1 MLHELR
7 SGGCRT
13 PVLLLTA
20 KAEVED
26 RILGLDMGAD
36 DYLPKPFAMGELLA
50 RVRAMLRRG
59 EVYTPDVLSFG
70 DLELDRGGS
79 LLSSVSGSV
88 TLTRLEYRMLE
99 ALMLNRGIYLSTEE
113 LLVKVWGYESE
124 AEQGAVQYAQEAA
137 ASGENTG
144 REGRFKYRIAPSRD
158 GRGSLAVFL
167 DVSEDTRS
175 MLTVAVLSLLA
186 GAGCWLAAFLA
197 VMLLSKR
204 AISPIAESMARQ
216 KQFITDAGHEIKT
229 PLAIIRANA
238 DALELHEGGEPVEPE
253 HPQFA
258 EPAEAAGLELKTE
271 IEPGLKLRGVPE
283 TVTELAG
290 ILLDNAVKYSAPGSV
305 ISLRLVRE
313 GGRSVLSVRNRCEER
328 PREPERLFDR
338 FYRGDAAR
346 TQSSGGSGLGLA
358 IARALAENLHGSL
371 SVETPGETDLEFVA
385 RFP

>member
-124 AEQGAVQYAQEAA
+124 AEVNVVWAYISYLRRKLEGLHSAVRIT
-137 ASGENTG
+137 AS
-144 REGRFKYRIAPSRD
+144 R
-158 GRGSLAVFL
+158 GRGYTLEV
-167 DVSEDTRS
+167 
-175 MLTVAVLSLLA
+175 
-186 GAGCWLAAFLA
+186 GA
-197 VMLLSKR
+197 
-204 AISPIAESMARQ
+204 
-216 KQFITDAGHEIKT
+216 
-229 PLAIIRANA
+229 
-238 DALELHEGGEPVEPE
+238 
-253 HPQFA
+253 
-258 EPAEAAGLELKTE
+258 
-271 IEPGLKLRGVPE
+271 
-283 TVTELAG
+283 
-290 ILLDNAVKYSAPGSV
+290 
-305 ISLRLVRE
+305 
-313 GGRSVLSVRNRCEER
+313 
-328 PREPERLFDR
+328 
-338 FYRGDAAR
+338 
-346 TQSSGGSGLGLA
+346 
-358 IARALAENLHGSL
+358 
-371 SVETPGETDLEFVA
+371 
-385 RFP
+385 